1 MLAVG
6 NMSAT
11 STPQTTLKRRPMRA
25 DAQRN
30 YDKVLMAARQA
41 FAEGGTATSLE
52 EIARRAG
59 VGIGTLYRHF
69 PSRQQLLEA
78 VYVDEVEALASS
90 TAELQQLPP
99 WEALVGWVDRLQRY
113 MVTKQALA
121 QELLEY
127 MDRDA
132 QLFSVCRK
140 ALHDSGRPIVERAQ
154 AEHVLRA
161 DVTVEEIVQ
170 ILLGL
175 AKIPTNEPGQL
186 DRFVAIALDGLRYRS
201 A

>member
-1 MLAVG
+1 
-6 NMSAT
+6 
-11 STPQTTLKRRPMRA
+11 
-25 DAQRN
+25 
-30 YDKVLMAARQA
+30 
-41 FAEGGTATSLE
+41 
-52 EIARRAG
+52 
-59 VGIGTLYRHF
+59 
-69 PSRQQLLEA
+69 
-78 VYVDEVEALASS
+78 
-90 TAELQQLPP
+90 
-99 WEALVGWVDRLQRY
+99 

-121 QELLEY
+121 QELLEFI
-127 MDRDA
+127 DRGA
-132 QLFSVCRK
+132 ELFSVCRK

-201 A
+201 VVEFCRIAPAGSSGSSVA